1 MSEYWIVYDAATGDV
16 CWRGTGTTPGS
27 AAAQQPGD
35 GLAVFAVSKAV
46 FDSNPLDLDG
56 VRAEQCA
63 GIDAEAEATRGLFIT
78 PGSGQAMTYLRKEAE
93 ADAWLADNSASV
105 PFLEAEAAA
114 TGVTVAAL
122 AALVSARAAQWATI
136 GPKIEAARMGA
147 KQAVQAA
154 GNLAAIAAARAVDWA
169 AVTEG

>member
-1 MSEYWIVYDAATGDV
+1 MSEYWIVYDAATGAE
-16 CWRGTGTTPGS
+16 CYRGTSTTPGS
-27 AAAQQPGD
+27 AAAQQVGD
-35 GLAVFAVSKAV
+35 GLAVFPVSKAV
-46 FDSNPLDLDG
+46 FQSAPLDLDG

-63 GIDAEAEATRGLFIT
+63 GIDADAEATRSLFIT

-122 AALVSARAAQWATI
+122 AALVSARAAQWAAI

-147 KQAVQAA
+147 KQAVLAA

>member
-1 MSEYWIVYDAATGDV
+1 MSEFWIIYKATGEEAY
-16 CWRGTGTTPGS
+16 RGTSTTPGS

-35 GLAVFAVSKAV
+35 GLAVMPVSEAV
-46 FDSNPLDLDG
+46 FRSDPLDLDG
-56 VRAEQCA
+56 VRADQCA
-63 GIDAEAEATRGLFIT
+63 QIDAEAEATRSLFIT

-93 ADAWLADNSASV
+93 AASWLADNSASV
-105 PFLEAEAAA
+105 PFLDAEAAA

-122 AALVSARAAQWATI
+122 AALVAARAAQWAAI

-147 KQAVQAA
+147 KQAVQEA

-169 AVTEG
+169 AVVQEG